1 MLRPGVREHEI
12 VAMAMQRLFE
22 LGSEQVEAI
31 NAVSGDRCNPHPHV
45 FSDRLLRPGDQAFFD
60 VIHSFMGYRTCYYR
74 TFNVGGV
81 TQSQIDAYKQCRE
94 WLDNAIEL
102 VRPGTTTDQIAAVW
116 PTAQEL
122 GFPDEQ
128 ACFGLQFG
136 HGLGVGLY
144 EAPMISRVHSL
155 EHPIE
160 IEEGMVFALETYC
173 AASDGESAARIEEEV
188 VVTSTGTA
196 SSRSSPPTSCSS
208 AARPTCAAP
217 TCSSAS
223 PRLSEHVRGIE
234 MGRVQDRVVIVTGGA
249 GGIGAATCQAVA
261 AEGAKVVV
269 ADLDASAAQAVA
281 DAIVASGGTAV
292 SVGVDVTDRVQVQAM
307 VQKAVDSFGALNVI
321 FNNAGMNRPR
331 NFMDIDEEN
340 FESIVRVNAWGVIV
354 CTQEAAK
361 QMIAQGSG
369 GKIINTGSI
378 AGRQGF
384 WDFVPYCVAK
394 FGVRRHHPGD
404 GPRPHRA
411 RHHRQRVRARRR
423 RHARCGSASTR
434 TSARSTPSPRNRTR
448 CASSQP
454 ARSWDAPPHQREL
467 TPFLV
472 YLASPESD
480 YMTGQMYMVDGGQV
494 LV

>member
-1 MLRPGVREHEI
+1 
-12 VAMAMQRLFE
+12 
-22 LGSEQVEAI
+22 
-31 NAVSGDRCNPHPHV
+31 
-45 FSDRLLRPGDQAFFD
+45 
-60 VIHSFMGYRTCYYR
+60 
-74 TFNVGGV
+74 
-81 TQSQIDAYKQCRE
+81 
-94 WLDNAIEL
+94 
-102 VRPGTTTDQIAAVW
+102 
-116 PTAQEL
+116 
-122 GFPDEQ
+122 
-128 ACFGLQFG
+128 
-136 HGLGVGLY
+136 
-144 EAPMISRVHSL
+144 
-155 EHPIE
+155 
-160 IEEGMVFALETYC
+160 
-173 AASDGESAARIEEEV
+173 
-188 VVTSTGTA
+188 
-196 SSRSSPPTSCSS
+196 
-208 AARPTCAAP
+208 
-217 TCSSAS
+217 
-223 PRLSEHVRGIE
+223 

-281 DAIVASGGTAV
+281 DVIVANGGTAV

-331 NFMDIDEEN
+331 NFMDVDEEN
-340 FESIVRVNAWGVIV
+340 FESIVRVNAWGVVV

-361 QMIAQGSG
+361 QMIKQGSG

-394 FGVRRHHPGD
+394 FGVLAITQATARGLIEHGITVNAFAPGVVD
-404 GPRPHRA
+404 
-411 RHHRQRVRARRR
+411 
-423 RHARCGSASTR
+423 
-434 TSARSTPSPRNRTR
+434 TPMWVGLNEDIREIHD
-448 CASSQP
+448 QP
-454 ARSWDAPPHQREL
+454 ANSDPMREFATGTLIGRPAAPGEL